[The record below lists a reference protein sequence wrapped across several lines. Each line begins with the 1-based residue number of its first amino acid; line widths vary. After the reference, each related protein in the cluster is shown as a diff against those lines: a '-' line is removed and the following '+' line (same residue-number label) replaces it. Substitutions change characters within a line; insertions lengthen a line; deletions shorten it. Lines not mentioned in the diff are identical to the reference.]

1 MQGAK
6 KFSPVIFVFVLI
18 CFFLPFVNFSC
29 GGQKIASFTG
39 IQLVIGVKVNQP
51 PSMFGESTGMP
62 GSFGMETSK
71 PKASKQGDKAQDSL
85 IIAAFIIAI
94 AGFALSFLKGKNNSI
109 VPAILGVVGIIILLI
124 FKTKTDNE
132 ILREGGGAIQVE
144 YVIGFWLTFLAFV
157 LAALFNSFIF
167 FGKEKPV
174 ETTRDE

>member
-39 IQLVIGVKVNQP
+39 IQLVIGAKVNQP
-51 PSMFGESTGMP
+51 PGMFGESTGMP
-62 GSFGMETSK
+62 RLFGMETSK
-71 PKASKQGDKAQDSL
+71 PKTVKQVEKVQDPL

-94 AGFALSFLKGKNNSI
+94 AGFALSFLKGKNSSI
-109 VPAILGVVGIIILLI
+109 VPAILGVAGIIILLV
-124 FKTKTDNE
+124 FTSKTDSD
-132 ILREGGGAIQVE
+132 ILKEGGGSIQVE

-157 LAALFNSFIF
+157 LAALFSGFVF
-167 FGKEKPV
+167 FSKEKPV
-174 ETTRDE
+174 ETTRNE

>member
-1 MQGAK
+1 MQSAK
-6 KFSPVIFVFVLI
+6 KFSPVIFVFVII

-39 IQLVIGVKVNQP
+39 IQLVIGAKVNQP
-51 PSMFGESTGMP
+51 PSMFGESTDMS

-71 PKASKQGDKAQDSL
+71 PKTNRQEEKAQDSL

-94 AGFALSFLKGKNNSI
+94 AGFALSFLKGKNSSI
-109 VPAILGVVGIIILLI
+109 VPAILGVAGIIVLLI
-124 FKTKTDNE
+124 FKIKTDNE

-157 LAALFNSFIF
+157 LAALFNGFIF
-167 FGKEKPV
+167 FSKEKPV
-174 ETTRDE
+174 ETTRNE